1 MKKHNYVIYYI
12 IYYNPYTK
20 AIDYLYADDYR
31 LNHIN
36 KYGRLTVA
44 YYRDSLIV
52 KKQNMLFVNSGG
64 LPNSVYV
71 FCDMLTKIYNPN
83 KDKLSQFTKENY
95 PELYI

>member
-1 MKKHNYVIYYI
+1 MKKHNYI

-36 KYGRLTVA
+36 KYGRLTIA
-44 YYRDSLIV
+44 FSRDSLIV
-52 KKQNMLFVNSGG
+52 KKQNMLFVNSGN
-64 LPNSVYV
+64 LPNRMYV
-71 FCDMLTKIYNPN
+71 FCDMLTKIYNP
-83 KDKLSQFTKENY
+83 DKNNLALHTKENY